1 MYTPALNYNGSDS
14 FTYTLVDGGTA
25 TVNITVNAANDA
37 PTANPQSVNAAEDA
51 PIAIT
56 LTGSDPDGFTLFFV
70 VVSAPANGT
79 LTGTAPNLTYTPRAN
94 FNGTDTFTFKVNDGL
109 LDSPTVTVTIN
120 VAPDSN
126 APVAVDDAVSTA
138 VNAQVNFNPL
148 ANDSEGITIVSI
160 TENSVTTT
168 LQYPQTI
175 QLLHGTLFV
184 IAEGTFAFSPTT
196 GFVGT
201 QTFDYT
207 LSAGPG
213 GQTDIGTVVI
223 TVAAGNAAPVAVD
236 DSYTMFENGTLT
248 TTDVAGTG
256 TVSTADNGV
265 LANDTDSNGDTLTAV
280 ILTGPAN
287 GTVTLLADGLFTYK
301 PNTGFSGTDTFTYRV
316 LDNKGGIDT
325 GLVTI
330 VVNAINHA
338 PAGTDATL
346 TLTRDP
352 DVAPSATTLTAG
364 NFGFSDVDGDDLA
377 AVKITTL
384 PAVGSLTLNNVPVTA
399 GQVIPVADINSS
411 LLKYAPP
418 TNAFGL
424 VASIDFQVQDDGGT
438 ANGGVDLDQSPNKLS
453 IQVNSSDTTLP
464 TITGVFVSSSAWSLN
479 FRDLVDSASLP
490 GGTGVGAGVLDGN
503 AVATEYPMVRTNWP
517 FCLGSMSTRL

>member
-1 MYTPALNYNGSDS
+1 M
-14 FTYTLVDGGTA
+14 
-25 TVNITVNAANDA
+25 
-37 PTANPQSVNAAEDA
+37 
-51 PIAIT
+51 
-56 LTGSDPDGFTLFFV
+56 
-70 VVSAPANGT
+70 
-79 LTGTAPNLTYTPRAN
+79 
-94 FNGTDTFTFKVNDGL
+94 
-109 LDSPTVTVTIN
+109 
-120 VAPDSN
+120 
-126 APVAVDDAVSTA
+126 
-138 VNAQVNFNPL
+138 
-148 ANDSEGITIVSI
+148 
-160 TENSVTTT
+160 
-168 LQYPQTI
+168 
-175 QLLHGTLFV
+175 
-184 IAEGTFAFSPTT
+184 
-196 GFVGT
+196 
-201 QTFDYT
+201 
-207 LSAGPG
+207 
-213 GQTDIGTVVI
+213 
-223 TVAAGNAAPVAVD
+223 
-236 DSYTMFENGTLT
+236 
-248 TTDVAGTG
+248 
-256 TVSTADNGV
+256 
-265 LANDTDSNGDTLTAV
+265 
-280 ILTGPAN
+280 
-287 GTVTLLADGLFTYK
+287 
-301 PNTGFSGTDTFTYRV
+301 
-316 LDNKGGIDT
+316 
-325 GLVTI
+325 
-330 VVNAINHA
+330 VNAINHA

-503 AVATEYPMVRTNWP
+503 ARGYRVSNGANQLAILPWVNVNQIVIQFSEDVGQSLSVSDFVITGVAGIRADGATGTIPRVDSYSYNAA
-517 FCLGSMSTRL
+517 TRLATLTLNQSLDPSTLTLLIASANISDVSGNRLDGEWEESVDTASGDGIVGGDFSFTMYALPGDINRNGVVDTDDSALIPGTRNYTSPLYNYLGDVNGSNVVNGDDRDNVQRRWTSRRQP